1 MEECVSEVVG
11 VVCLLSENDELSR
24 RFRARADTP
33 EPRRKALAG
42 AAGSLKE
49 RYDMSLSINIA
60 SAYPSVPFSRV
71 IARSPTPPA
80 ALTTDGDRVEFSS
93 VGRTLS
99 RVAEESSF
107 RIARVRA
114 IRDEIENGTYETP
127 ERINGTVERLVDVL
141 A

>member
-11 VVCLLSENDELSR
+11 VVCLLGESGELSR

-33 EPRRKALAG
+33 EPRRMALAG

-49 RYDMSLSINIA
+49 RYDMSLSINIGP
-60 SAYPSVPFSRV
+60 AYPSVPFSRV
-71 IARSPTPPA
+71 IARSPA

-114 IRDEIENGTYETP
+114 IRGEIENGTYETP
-127 ERINGTVERLVDVL
+127 ERINGTVERLIDVL